1 MSPVNYDLLRR
12 GLVAY
17 CRFDDIRGNDLTQ
30 EYFDRLDR
38 GEPINKTLRNFIQEH
53 VHLKQ
58 FRVNVN
64 GQWYPVKINSDFKGE
79 VCNATKGVETRT
91 QAVLVAKRI
100 LVCLANLRQVLE
112 DGQKTGFV
120 SSVKKKH
127 GGARWLYI
135 KEFCADPGIRGEV
148 VLELRFPISEPGS
161 PRVNTVYH
169 LTARGA
175 KGFRNRLNVVN
186 ENSVPKGYIK
196 VSFVA

>member
-1 MSPVNYDLLRR
+1 MNYDLLRR

-38 GEPINKTLRNFIQEH
+38 GELINKTLRNFIQEH

-64 GQWYPVKINSDFKGE
+64 GQWYPVKINSSFTGKVG
-79 VCNATKGVETRT
+79 NATQGAESRA

-120 SSVKKKH
+120 PSYGGKH
-127 GGARWLYI
+127 DGARWVYV
-135 KEFCADPGIRGEV
+135 KEFCVDPDIRGEV
-148 VLELRFPISEPGS
+148 ILELRFPVSKPGS
-161 PRVNTVYH
+161 PMANTVYH

-175 KGFRNRLNVVN
+175 QGFRDRLNIVN
-186 ENSVPKGYIK
+186 AHLVPRGWVK
-196 VSFVA
+196 VSFGA